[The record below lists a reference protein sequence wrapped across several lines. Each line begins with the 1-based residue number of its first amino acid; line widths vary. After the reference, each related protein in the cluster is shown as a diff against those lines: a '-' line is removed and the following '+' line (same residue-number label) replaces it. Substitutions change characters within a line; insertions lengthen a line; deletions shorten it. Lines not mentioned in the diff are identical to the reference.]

1 MTTLETRFHES
12 IPPSFSILD
21 DNALSFRPASIASLF
36 YSVEADNNKR
46 RRLTARATPLSYSR
60 SIRVYGRAS
69 RAFARNYPATRHY
82 RHLIAFSREWMYLD
96 IVRFN
101 LFDDRHA
108 TSMKPD
114 RAATEKLLRT
124 NYESEDEMENSMD
137 FQRTY
142 KLS

>member
-1 MTTLETRFHES
+1 MITRYRFG
-12 IPPSFSILD
+12 PPRFASF
-21 DNALSFRPASIASLF
+21 F
-36 YSVEADNNKR
+36 YPVEANNNER
-46 RRLTARATPLSYSR
+46 RRLTARATPLLSYSR